1 MPSRTFTAAAG
12 VVSAAVL
19 AAGITYASADE
30 STQAAPAAG
39 RAEQPAHQA
48 APPAHQA
55 APPARQ
61 ADPAPAPLGS
71 EGGTEA
77 KGDQGNKD
85 GGDEGSDNGG
95 RGDEGSDNGG
105 RGDEGGDRGGRGG
118 EGGDRGG
125 RGGEGGDRGGRG
137 HDRKKEERIYFNE
150 RSYSG
155 LSEGCNSAA
164 SGLGSTSFSI
174 FNDSRN
180 VVEVYRGFACDGGA
194 PVATVGPYGSTYGV
208 AARTVQGAGFLDN
221 AVVGSF
227 RVIGHDDEW

>member
-1 MPSRTFTAAAG
+1 MPSRTFIAAAG

-19 AAGITYASADE
+19 ATGITYASADG

-39 RAEQPAHQA
+39 RAEQPV
-48 APPAHQA
+48 HQA

-61 ADPAPAPLGS
+61 AAPAPSPLSS
-71 EGGTEA
+71 ESGTEA
-77 KGDQGNKD
+77 KGDRGDEGDRGDKG
-85 GGDEGSDNGG
+85 GGDEGSDRGG
-95 RGDEGSDNGG
+95 RDDEGSDRGG
-105 RGDEGGDRGGRGG
+105 RGDEGGDRGGRGD

-125 RGGEGGDRGGRG
+125 RDRGY
-137 HDRKKEERIYFNE
+137 DRKKEERIYFNE

-155 LSEGCNSAA
+155 FSEGCISAA
-164 SGLGSTSFSI
+164 SGLGSSSFSI

-194 PVATVGPYGSTYGV
+194 PVATVGPHGSTYGV
-208 AARTVQGAGFLDN
+208 AARTVEGGGFLDN
-221 AVVGSF
+221 GVVGSF

>member
-1 MPSRTFTAAAG
+1 LVPL
-12 VVSAAVL
+12 V
-19 AAGITYASADE
+19 
-30 STQAAPAAG
+30 
-39 RAEQPAHQA
+39 
-48 APPAHQA
+48 
-55 APPARQ
+55 
-61 ADPAPAPLGS
+61 PLGS

-77 KGDQGNKD
+77 KGDQGDKS
-85 GGDEGSDNGG
+85 GGDEGSDGGG
-95 RGDEGSDNGG
+95 RGDEGGGRGDEGGDGGGRGDEGGDGGG
-105 RGDEGGDRGGRGG
+105 RGDEGGDRGGRGD

-125 RGGEGGDRGGRG
+125 RGRG

-155 LSEGCNSAA
+155 FSEGCISAA

-208 AARTVQGAGFLDN
+208 AARTVQGSGFLDN